1 MEEVKQILVVDDYF
15 QMLEFLRSVL
25 EFSHHE
31 YQVLAVPSAEEG
43 LLELRRTEFDL
54 VITDVRLPGM
64 SGFDLV
70 RKVNDVKPNLPII
83 MITGYSSEQGK
94 KEADE
99 LGVKRYFKKPLDP
112 DELLATVHTVLYGTA
127 EIVAESIIE
136 PQTIDLSSD
145 IHRRLETLRSDTGA
159 RHVMLSNAAGQIL
172 YDGGV
177 GQELDLPT
185 LVAGITDSMQASFR
199 LADRLESPEPFTIQY
214 QAGQKYDLYLA
225 NLGRD
230 YFLAIFFDS
239 QVRRGRLGTI
249 WVFAQRAIND
259 LEGLLAGQD
268 ETVLDSNVKSE
279 EPAPSKAVTAEKKKP
294 ARESVVSAKKK
305 ATPENISPPVESIEE
320 PANIDA
326 EESDLETTQEMEPL
340 TLADIQA
347 YLGIESAGE
356 TEAVDLDSF
365 WDDALEESGMDL
377 GEGSGMSLE
386 EARKQGLISTEF
398 DDKER
403 PKDQ

>member
-1 MEEVKQILVVDDYF
+1 MEDVKQVLVVDDYF

-70 RKVNDVKPNLPII
+70 RKVKDLNPEIPII

-112 DELLATVHTVLYGTA
+112 DELLATVHSVLYGTA
-127 EIVAESIIE
+127 EIE
-136 PQTIDLSSD
+136 PERVEEVETADLSSD
-145 IHRRLETLRSDTGA
+145 VQRRLETLRSDTGA
-159 RHVMLSNAAGQIL
+159 RYVMLSSAEGDIL
-172 YDGGV
+172 YDGGA
-177 GQELDLPT
+177 GQALDLQS
-185 LVAGITDSMQASFR
+185 LVIGITDSMQASFR
-199 LADRLESPEPFTIQY
+199 LAAQLESSEPFTIQY
-214 QAGQKYDLYLA
+214 QAGQKFDMYLA
-225 NLGRD
+225 NLGLD

-239 QVRRGRLGTI
+239 EVRRGRLGTI

-259 LEGLLAGQD
+259 LQGLLAGQESAVSEPIEQSEAPTPPPAITSTKTNPPKTD
-268 ETVLDSNVKSE
+268 DKETSNPLTSSPEAVV
-279 EPAPSKAVTAEKKKP
+279 EPVD
-294 ARESVVSAKKK
+294 V
-305 ATPENISPPVESIEE
+305 
-320 PANIDA
+320 ID
-326 EESDLETTQEMEPL
+326 EESDIESTQEVEPL

-347 YLGIESAGE
+347 YLGIEATTDGE
-356 TEAVDLDSF
+356 SIDLDSF
-365 WDDALEESGMDL
+365 WNEALEDTAEGSAD
-377 GEGSGMSLE
+377 GSGMSLD
-386 EARKQGLISTEF
+386 EARKQGLISTGF
-398 DDKER
+398 DEEEEGKG
-403 PKDQ
+403 

>member
-1 MEEVKQILVVDDYF
+1 MEDVKQILVVDDYF

-43 LLELRRTEFDL
+43 LLELRRTNFDL

-70 RKVNDVKPNLPII
+70 RKVKAFKPHIPII
-83 MITGYSSEQGK
+83 MITGYSSEEGK

-127 EIVAESIIE
+127 EIEAEVVVE
-136 PQTIDLSSD
+136 PEVVDLSTD

-159 RHVMLSNAAGQIL
+159 RHVMLSSARGGRIL

-177 GQELDLPT
+177 GQELDLPA
-185 LVAGITDSMQASFR
+185 LVDGITDSMQASFR
-199 LADRLESPEPFTIQY
+199 LAKQLESPEPFTIQY

-225 NLGRD
+225 NLGLD
-230 YFLAIFFDS
+230 YFLAIFFDA

-259 LEGLLAGQD
+259 LQGLLAVQ
-268 ETVLDSNVKSE
+268 EAAASLAEVQAVPEKSKPKAAASVNKTVTAEPAPPVE
-279 EPAPSKAVTAEKKKP
+279 EPAVKP
-294 ARESVVSAKKK
+294 E
-305 ATPENISPPVESIEE
+305 PEPIPAPE
-320 PANIDA
+320 PEPEI
-326 EESDLETTQEMEPL
+326 TQEMEPL
-340 TLADIQA
+340 TLAEIQEM
-347 YLGIESAGE
+347 LGIEAGVDA
-356 TEAVDLDSF
+356 EAIDLDSF
-365 WDDALEESGMDL
+365 WDNALEESDSNS
-377 GEGSGMSLE
+377 GEASGMSLD
-386 EARKQGLISTEF
+386 EARKQGLIPTEF
-398 DDKER
+398 DRHER
-403 PKDQ
+403 PKESD